1 MNDAIA
7 TEDPRSFGSGSR
19 DATAIY
25 LNELRAKP
33 LLTREEEYEQVK
45 KIKETEH
52 AFRSAVYRCNIA
64 KPEIIELLKT
74 TKNLRSIITRENTEA
89 VRNNLENSIRRLN
102 SSRRPETIEEVCN
115 QLYLEINVVE
125 GITKTLYMLLEK
137 TSPKRDK
144 EAYKKLGEE
153 VKAVMAAEEAYQKSK
168 KSFTESNL
176 RLVVSQAKG
185 YQNRGLS
192 LLDLIQEGNL
202 GLMKAVDRYDYT
214 RGYKFSTYARWWIR
228 QAVTRAIADQSRT
241 IRLPTY
247 IIEEILKV
255 NKAEQSLL
263 EEGIEPTDEGIAEKI
278 GKTPERVIYL
288 RQKKQLSETVSLEQP
303 AGDDGKRSVEDFIED
318 TTSISPSKAARIQMA
333 REKTERGLKTLT
345 ERERKVLEYRFG
357 IRDNYPRTLEEIGVI
372 FRLTRERARQIEYNA
387 LNKLRHNKRIKP
399 FIEAREMFRT

>member
-1 MNDAIA
+1 M
-7 TEDPRSFGSGSR
+7 
-19 DATAIY
+19 
-25 LNELRAKP
+25 
-33 LLTREEEYEQVK
+33 
-45 KIKETEH
+45 
-52 AFRSAVYRCNIA
+52 
-64 KPEIIELLKT
+64 
-74 TKNLRSIITRENTEA
+74 
-89 VRNNLENSIRRLN
+89 
-102 SSRRPETIEEVCN
+102 
-115 QLYLEINVVE
+115 
-125 GITKTLYMLLEK
+125 
-137 TSPKRDK
+137 
-144 EAYKKLGEE
+144 
-153 VKAVMAAEEAYQKSK
+153 
-168 KSFTESNL
+168 
-176 RLVVSQAKG
+176 
-185 YQNRGLS
+185 
-192 LLDLIQEGNL
+192 
-202 GLMKAVDRYDYT
+202 
-214 RGYKFSTYARWWIR
+214 
-228 QAVTRAIADQSRT
+228 
-241 IRLPTY
+241 
-247 IIEEILKV
+247 KV